1 MTKLSAVFCKIDLP
15 HMSVGERRKK
25 SGPKIHFWVAGE
37 AFFSDLGH
45 FSEFEDFSKFEDF
58 GCLKHIT
65 LANHHTAVMKERLT
79 LCSSQKHVYGIN
91 LLIVNCKMPNCS
103 KE

>member
-1 MTKLSAVFCKIDLP
+1 MEAIFDQIECRFLQNRLASY
-15 HMSVGERRKK
+15 VGRRKK
-25 SGPKIHFWVAGE
+25 KKIGPKIHFWVAGE

-65 LANHHTAVMKERLT
+65 LANH
-79 LCSSQKHVYGIN
+79 SS
-91 LLIVNCKMPNCS
+91 S
-103 KE
+103 

>member
-1 MTKLSAVFCKIDLP
+1 MGLWRPYLTKLSAVFCKIDLP
-15 HMSVGERRKK
+15 HMSVGERGKK

-65 LANHHTAVMKERLT
+65 LANQFLSSHSGNEGKTDT
-79 LCSSQKHVYGIN
+79 LFITKTCIWY
-91 LLIVNCKMPNCS
+91 
-103 KE
+103 

>member
-1 MTKLSAVFCKIDLP
+1 MGLWRPYLTKLSAVFLQNRLA
-15 HMSVGERRKK
+15 SYVGRRKKKK
-25 SGPKIHFWVAGE
+25 SGPKNHFWVAGE

-65 LANHHTAVMKERLT
+65 LANQFLSSHSGNEGKTDT
-79 LCSSQKHVYGIN
+79 LFITKTCIWY
-91 LLIVNCKMPNCS
+91 
-103 KE
+103 

>member
-25 SGPKIHFWVAGE
+25 LGPKIHFWVAGE

-45 FSEFEDFSKFEDF
+45 FSEFEDFGF
-58 GCLKHIT
+58 LKNIT
-65 LANHHTAVMKERLT
+65 LANH
-79 LCSSQKHVYGIN
+79 SS
-91 LLIVNCKMPNCS
+91 S
-103 KE
+103 

>member
-1 MTKLSAVFCKIDLP
+1 MSRTK
-15 HMSVGERRKK
+15 RKK
-25 SGPKIHFWVAGE
+25 NWVQKFFWAAGE

-91 LLIVNCKMPNCS
+91 LLIVKCLIAQKNEKT
-103 KE
+103 